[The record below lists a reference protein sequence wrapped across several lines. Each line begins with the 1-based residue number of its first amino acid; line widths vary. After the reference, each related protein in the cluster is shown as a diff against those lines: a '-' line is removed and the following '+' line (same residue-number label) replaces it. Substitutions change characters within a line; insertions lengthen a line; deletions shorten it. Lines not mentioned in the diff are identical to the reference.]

1 MKRLQNGERQ
11 ERVNAKIG
19 KNNMVTVGLDL
30 SLSSTGIV
38 IIKDG
43 EVLSSGVIK
52 SKPSGDL
59 PINETRR
66 IVKIAEELVQ
76 RIDEFCTDKNP
87 DIICIENLAFMARN
101 TSALTQLAG
110 LAHLVRTL
118 LVEFEWPYIL
128 VAPATLKKFVTG
140 SGRADK
146 DIMMLEVFK
155 RWGFSSLNSDICD
168 AYALA
173 KVGHAVLGLDKVTTK
188 EQEECIQ
195 LLKKQL

>member
-1 MKRLQNGERQ
+1 M
-11 ERVNAKIG
+11 IS
-19 KNNMVTVGLDL
+19 VGLDL
-30 SLSSTGIV
+30 SLASTGFA
-38 IIKDG
+38 IIKNG
-43 EVLSSGVIK
+43 EQVLASGVIK

-59 PINETRR
+59 PINETKR
-66 IVKIAEELVQ
+66 IVKIAETIVQ
-76 RIDEFCTDKNP
+76 KIDEVCPNKNP

-110 LAHLVRTL
+110 LAHIVRTL
-118 LVEFEWPYIL
+118 LVEFGWKYCL
-128 VAPATLKKFVTG
+128 VAPSTLKKFVTN

-155 RWGFSSLNSDICD
+155 RWGFSSMNSDICD

-173 KVGHAVLGLDKVTTK
+173 KIGQAIIGSMETTTNEQK
-188 EQEECIQ
+188 ECLQ